1 VLSAASVPDC
11 IDIGK
16 LYKET
21 GNFTYDPGFMSTAS
35 CRSAITYI
43 DGDAGRADVRGYP
56 DRAAGQEF
64 QLPRSQLP
72 ADARR
77 AAEQGSSSASSSTRS
92 RITR

>member
-1 VLSAASVPDC
+1 VAENNSVIVEAGDKKVQLPVLSGSLGPNC

-43 DGDAGRADVRGYP
+43 DGDAGVLMYRGYP
-56 DRAAGQEF
+56 DRATREEL
-64 QLPRSQLP
+64 QLPR
-72 ADARR
+72 R
-77 AAEQGSSSASSSTRS
+77 SATC
-92 RITR
+92 